1 MKKLFI
7 LFAVLIFAL
16 PVMAQNRGGELE
28 SVVGKNVTV
37 GKQWA
42 VFIAIDKY
50 RDNGWTNLNHPV
62 KDAREIQQILREH
75 YIIDNWRELFDD
87 KASAEGIRALFRNLR
102 QEVGKDD
109 SVFVFHAG
117 HGFKD
122 DDTDKGAW
130 IPADASSNRDRKGG
144 WIGHDEIRAYLDL
157 LPAKH
162 VFLISDSCYS
172 GDLLANP
179 RAGAFPRFDND
190 YYRKAYSLVSRQ
202 VMTSGASETV
212 PDASDFARRLK
223 NTLTRAEG
231 ACVDPVKLFEQVREA
246 SGTTPRLG
254 AMPSSLHHKDG
265 SFLFFKKQT
274 TAVNVPQQPESPP
287 GRQTSAVV
295 GSITI
300 TSEIAGEILIDGTA
314 TGTRIKAEGNVTIN
328 GVSTGMTE
336 VAVKEGD
343 GTIIKALHNVM
354 VRQGQTVSATIQR
367 PLPTPTPSSTPPTP
381 VVTQPDKNVVREGTA
396 SMASEEELPGWVIS
410 TDAYPRNTIIDITNL
425 ETGKITRVIVASS
438 LDSPGLL
445 AKVSREAGEAIGMRS
460 GALTRIRIQRSEL

>member
-1 MKKLFI
+1 MKRVYLA
-7 LFAVLIFAL
+7 LMVLIFF
-16 PVMAQNRGGELE
+16 VFTITAQTRGGELE

-87 KASAEGIRALFRNLR
+87 KASAEGIRMLFRNLR

-274 TAVNVPQQPESPP
+274 TAANVPQQPESPTL
-287 GRQTSAVV
+287 QLSAQEHYDR
-295 GSITI
+295 GEALRKQ
-300 TSEIAGEILIDGTA
+300 EIWDSAIAEYSTA
-314 TGTRIKAEGNVTIN
+314 IRLNPRYADAYFRRGDAYDEKRDYDRAIVDY
-328 GVSTGMTE
+328 TE
-336 VAVKEGD
+336 A
-343 GTIIKALHNVM
+343 IRLNP
-354 VRQGQTVSATIQR
+354 RY
-367 PLPTPTPSSTPPTP
+367 
-381 VVTQPDKNVVREGTA
+381 
-396 SMASEEELPGWVIS
+396 
-410 TDAYPRNTIIDITNL
+410 TDAYLYRGITYAHKKDYDRAIADYTQAIRLEPNYAMAYNYRGVAYNEKRDYDRAIADYEAALRIDPNYTLAKNNL
-425 ETGKITRVIVASS
+425 ENARKARGR
-438 LDSPGLL
+438 
-445 AKVSREAGEAIGMRS
+445 
-460 GALTRIRIQRSEL
+460 